1 MFETISALNHAEYD
15 GLAHISEIGLQG
27 MITLRGDLNA
37 KAIKTAATKAAGVS
51 MPASNCVETTQ
62 DSGLCWMSPD
72 ELLVMC
78 AYDDVT
84 ATLAQ
89 MHKTL
94 GKTHAMAVNVSD
106 ARAVFQVSGPYAR
119 EVMAKLC
126 PVDLSPEAFKAGMF
140 RRTRMA
146 QVPAA
151 FWMSD
156 EQTFQIICFRS
167 VAEYVFELLKIAAQP
182 HSEIDYSKRHSSSD

>member
-1 MFETISALNHAEYD
+1 MSEAISALNHAEYN
-15 GLAHISEIGLQG
+15 GLAHVSEIGLQG

-37 KAIKTAATKAAGVS
+37 KAVKSAATNATGGS
-51 MPASNCVETTQ
+51 MPAANRIETIV
-62 DSGLCWMSPD
+62 DGSLCWMSPD
-72 ELLVMC
+72 ELLVIC
-78 AYDDVT
+78 AYDEVE
-84 ATLAQ
+84 ATLAR
-89 MHKTL
+89 MLKTL

-126 PVDLSPEAFKAGMF
+126 PVDLSPEAFKPGMF

-151 FWMSD
+151 FWMCD
-156 EQTFQIICFRS
+156 DQTFQIICFRS
-167 VAEYVFELLKIAAQP
+167 VAEYVFDVLNVAAQP
-182 HSEIDYSKRHSSSD
+182 HSETGFF